1 MNDLV
6 FVICNLKL
14 NDNQV
19 KKQAEDFGVVLDDLS
34 FDVDQ
39 IIEREKHD
47 GSSNFDFLGVI
58 DSAT

>member
-1 MNDLV
+1 MFIQNEEIVSIKKMNDLV

-34 FDVDQ
+34 FDVD
-39 IIEREKHD
+39 
-47 GSSNFDFLGVI
+47 
-58 DSAT
+58 